1 MKKAVVVLLAALTL
15 GWIGVCAAAPLKS
28 EEEPAWE
35 AEKMVRLHVVAQSDL
50 ACDQDEKLL
59 VRDAVL
65 QILEA
70 PLCNV
75 KSREEAAAVIETMLP
90 QIVEAAR
97 GALAKE
103 TERDAPQVTTALSTE
118 RFPSIAYRGRIVPA
132 GEYMALRITIGR
144 GGGRNWWCVLV
155 SAAVL
160 RRRARRYGRRG
171 ERAARSAMAFEGLDR
186 TIGRCGDLNQE
197 KSERYFAG

>member
-1 MKKAVVVLLAALTL
+1 MKKAVVVLMAALTL

-75 KSREEAAAVIETMLP
+75 KSREEAATVIETMLP
-90 QIVEAAR
+90 QIEEAAR
-97 GALAKE
+97 GARRRFRRRDSRASPTAAGSSPPENMPPCALRSE
-103 TERDAPQVTTALSTE
+103 TAAGETGGACCFRRCAMPTCTALRTKKKT
-118 RFPSIAYRGRIVPA
+118 RGPKCD
-132 GEYMALRITIGR
+132 G
-144 GGGRNWWCVLV
+144 
-155 SAAVL
+155 
-160 RRRARRYGRRG
+160 
-171 ERAARSAMAFEGLDR
+171 F
-186 TIGRCGDLNQE
+186 
-197 KSERYFAG
+197 

>member
-28 EEEPAWE
+28 EKEPAWE
-35 AEKMVRLHVVAQSDL
+35 TEKMVRLHVVAQSDL

-59 VRDAVL
+59 VRNAVL

-90 QIVEAAR
+90 QIEETAR
-97 GALAKE
+97 GALAKA
-103 TERDAPQVTTALSTE
+103 TGRSAPQVTAVLSTE

-144 GGGRNWWCVLV
+144 GGGRNWWCVLFPPLCYADV
-155 SAAVL
+155 HGVADEEENERPEVRWFLKDWIERLDVAA
-160 RRRARRYGRRG
+160 
-171 ERAARSAMAFEGLDR
+171 
-186 TIGRCGDLNQE
+186 T
-197 KSERYFAG
+197 

>member
-1 MKKAVVVLLAALTL
+1 MKKAVVVLMAALTL

-28 EEEPAWE
+28 EKEPVWE
-35 AEKMVRLHVVAQSDL
+35 TEKMVRLHVVAQSDL

-90 QIVEAAR
+90 QIEEAAR

-103 TERDAPQVTTALSTE
+103 TERDAPQVTTELSTE

-144 GGGRNWWCVLV
+144 GGGRNWWCVLFPPLCYADV
-155 SAAVL
+155 HGVTDEEESARPEVRWL
-160 RRRARRYGRRG
+160 LKDWI
-171 ERAARSAMAFEGLDR
+171 ERLDVAA
-186 TIGRCGDLNQE
+186 T
-197 KSERYFAG
+197 

>member
-90 QIVEAAR
+90 QIEEAAR
-97 GALAKE
+97 GALAKA
-103 TERDAPQVTTALSTE
+103 TGRNAPQVTAALSTE
-118 RFPSIAYRGRIVPA
+118 RFPSIAYRGRIVPS
-132 GEYMALRITIGR
+132 GEYAALRVTIGN
-144 GGGRNWWCVLV
+144 GGGRNWWCVLFPPLCYADV
-155 SAAVL
+155 HGATDADEENARPEVRWLLKDWIERLDVAA
-160 RRRARRYGRRG
+160 
-171 ERAARSAMAFEGLDR
+171 
-186 TIGRCGDLNQE
+186 T
-197 KSERYFAG
+197 

>member
-90 QIVEAAR
+90 QIEEAAR

-144 GGGRNWWCVLV
+144 GGGRNWWCVLFPPLCYADV
-155 SAAVL
+155 HGVTDADEEN
-160 RRRARRYGRRG
+160 ARPEVRWLLKDWI
-171 ERAARSAMAFEGLDR
+171 ERLDV
-186 TIGRCGDLNQE
+186 T
-197 KSERYFAG
+197 AT